1 MFTPSQ
7 ASSMLK
13 IPSST
18 LRRYANQFKM
28 HLSEHARRER
38 GRRYTEQDI
47 AILSRAREL
56 LNEGHSP
63 DKANELLSLV
73 AEEQPSP
80 DNTLALI
87 PSISQA
93 LSEALD
99 TARALRIE
107 VSELHQKQSA
117 TDTTLSELAERLA
130 QLEAERSMP
139 WYKKLL
145 RRAG

>member
-1 MFTPSQ
+1 MYTPSQ
-7 ASSMLK
+7 ASEMLN
-13 IPSST
+13 IPPST
-18 LRRYANQFKM
+18 LRRYANHFSS

-38 GRRYTEQDI
+38 GRRYDEQDI
-47 AILSRAREL
+47 SILARAREL

-63 DKANELLSLV
+63 DKTNELLALV
-73 AEEQPSP
+73 AAEQPSP
-80 DNTLALI
+80 ESTLALI

-107 VSELHQKQSA
+107 VSELNERQSA
-117 TDTTLSELAERLA
+117 TDNTLSELASRLA
-130 QLEAERSMP
+130 ALEHERSP
-139 WYKKLL
+139 WYKRLL